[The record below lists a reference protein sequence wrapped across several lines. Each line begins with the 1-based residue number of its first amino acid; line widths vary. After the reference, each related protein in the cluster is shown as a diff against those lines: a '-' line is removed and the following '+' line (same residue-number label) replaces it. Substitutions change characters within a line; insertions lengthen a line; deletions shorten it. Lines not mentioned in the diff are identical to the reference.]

1 MYEFA
6 ITRPNKQLTDYFSE
20 YKRLPLQL
28 EKKLMFIYQG
38 LVKIP
43 FEVNQRNTQVSL
55 CWSALWISYRTKNT
69 DELE

>member
-6 ITRPNKQLTDYFSE
+6 ITRPNKQLTNYFSE
-20 YKRLPLQL
+20 YKRLASQL

-43 FEVNQRNTQVSL
+43 FEVIQCNTQVSL
-55 CWSALWISYRTKNT
+55 CFGWLS
-69 DELE
+69 E

>member
-43 FEVNQRNTQVSL
+43 FEVNVTHKVHCVGRPS
-55 CWSALWISYRTKNT
+55 
-69 DELE
+69 E